1 MALTHVCQWLDGW
14 KNVKA
19 STVEL
24 DPNVSGSVAA
34 KSGLFFCEL
43 CGQYVT
49 FVKGDVYCS
58 HFRHSSG
65 EPDKS
70 CEDRAQYFERN
81 DWTWAREEPTIAHP
95 LRICVG
101 QNDFHFERDGKYLST
116 AEVIGKLDGALFSTT
131 SGAQLPPDSDVRLG
145 KQYYLLTTQGL
156 NDVPGSVEVARLMR
170 RSVGG
175 RRWMLYSVKAK
186 ALTLEAANFFLRYR
200 CRLTDKPIAIRVLHP
215 LYVLD
220 DRIVLHDARTMF
232 FHIEGNAPK
241 FGVFPRA
248 QRRVLLSA
256 ADGKLIEV
264 DCNERQQLLAAGRM
278 QPLRCLYLRREMPTF
293 ELAMPTVEVTDVA
306 GDRIVDDV
314 SHVLPR
320 DRVLRL
326 RAEFDGYVELE
337 RDGYVED
344 RIELRADEPTDVIE
358 INFGLTIKIF
368 VGLDCVRVIRYE
380 RSEND
385 SASDEETYRRLERG
399 LGRLILI
406 SHAWGALLD
415 RLKDYPLVAGWL
427 RKTIRAGHARS
438 GSWEAFR
445 RFVLRL
451 GESNGSV

>member
-1 MALTHVCQWLDGW
+1 MWLDGW

-81 DWTWAREEPTIAHP
+81 DWTWARKEPTIAHP
-95 LRICVG
+95 IRICVG

-116 AEVIGKLDGALFSTT
+116 AEVIDDLDGALFSTT
-131 SGAQLPPDSDVRLG
+131 SGNQLPPDSDVRSD

-175 RRWMLYSVKAK
+175 RRRLLYGVKAR
-186 ALTLEAANFFLRYR
+186 ALTLEAAKFFLRYR

-215 LYVLD
+215 LYMLD
-220 DRIVLHDARTMF
+220 DRIVLHDARKCF
-232 FHIEGNAPK
+232 VYVEGNAPK
-241 FGVFPRA
+241 FGVFP
-248 QRRVLLSA
+248 QTPRRILLSA
-256 ADGKLIEV
+256 ASGKLIEV

-278 QPLRCLYLRREMPTF
+278 QPLRCIYLRREMPTF
-293 ELAMPTVEVTDVA
+293 EFDMPKVEVTDVA
-306 GDRIVDDV
+306 GDRIVEGVDGV
-314 SHVLPR
+314 LHVLPR

-337 RDGYVED
+337 RDEYVED
-344 RIELRADEPTDVIE
+344 RIELRADEPIDVIG
-358 INFGLTIKIF
+358 IGFGLTIKIF
-368 VGLDCVRVIRYE
+368 VGLDCVRVLRYE
-380 RSEND
+380 RASND

-399 LGRLILI
+399 RGRLIAI
-406 SHAWGALLD
+406 SHGCGSLVD

-427 RKTIRAGHARS
+427 RKTIRAGLARS
-438 GSWEAFR
+438 GAWEEFR
-445 RFVLRL
+445 RFVLNKGL
-451 GESNGSV
+451 V

>member
-1 MALTHVCQWLDGW
+1 MLTHVCQWLDGW

-81 DWTWAREEPTIAHP
+81 DWTWARKEPTIAHP

-145 KQYYLLTTQGL
+145 KQYYLLATDSPCLIQTDIEI
-156 NDVPGSVEVARLMR
+156 NDTGMHYRQWRLYE
-170 RSVGG
+170 
-175 RRWMLYSVKAK
+175 LKAA
-186 ALTLEAANFFLRYR
+186 ALTLEAAKFFLRYR

-215 LYVLD
+215 SYMLD
-220 DRIVLHDARTMF
+220 DRIVLHDAQKCF
-232 FHIEGNAPK
+232 VYVEGNAPK
-241 FGVFPRA
+241 FGVFP
-248 QRRVLLSA
+248 QTPRRVLLSA
-256 ADGKLIEV
+256 ANGKLIEV

-278 QPLRCLYLRREMPTF
+278 QPLRCIYLRREMPTF
-293 ELAMPTVEVTDVA
+293 EFDMPKVEVTDVA
-306 GDRIVDDV
+306 GDRIVAGVDGV
-314 SHVLPR
+314 LHVLPR

-344 RIELRADEPTDVIE
+344 RIELRADEPIDVIG
-358 INFGLTIKIF
+358 IGFGLTIKIF
-368 VGLDCVRVIRYE
+368 VGLDCVRVLRHE
-380 RSEND
+380 RSENG

-399 LGRLILI
+399 RGRLIAI
-406 SHAWGALLD
+406 SHGWGSLVD

-427 RKTIRAGHARS
+427 RKAIRAGHARS
-438 GSWEAFR
+438 GAWEEFR
-445 RFVLRL
+445 RFVLNKGL
-451 GESNGSV
+451 V